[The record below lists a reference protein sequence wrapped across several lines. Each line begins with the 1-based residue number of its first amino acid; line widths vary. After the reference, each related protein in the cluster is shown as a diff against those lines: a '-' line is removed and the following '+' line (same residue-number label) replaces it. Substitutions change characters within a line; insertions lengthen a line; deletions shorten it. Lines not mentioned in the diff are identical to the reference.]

1 DREAQ
6 AIRVAPSVSWW
17 NMALVTSRSHKT
29 KRSETADLHERAVQR
44 VICTFRERLDENI
57 SLREMAAVAY
67 MSRYHF
73 NRTFRQVT
81 GLPPCRFL
89 TKLRVEAATR
99 MLLDTDHSVTDICL
113 DVGYT
118 SLGTFIRRFS
128 DLLGISP
135 MRLRTLRQS
144 PSQDLLRQLEKES

>member
-1 DREAQ
+1 MCVSKPVVVENMG
-6 AIRVAPSVSWW
+6 SVNSQIQ
-17 NMALVTSRSHKT
+17 KG
-29 KRSETADLHERAVQR
+29 KRPATADSHERAVER
-44 VICTFRERLDENI
+44 VICTFRDRLDENI
-57 SLREMAAVAY
+57 SLKEMAAVAY

-113 DVGYT
+113 EVGYT
-118 SLGTFIRRFS
+118 SLGTF
-128 DLLGISP
+128 
-135 MRLRTLRQS
+135 
-144 PSQDLLRQLEKES
+144 